1 MATLLNNETALELK
15 NIHKSFSQNEVL
27 KGVSLK
33 LEKGMIMGL
42 LGGNGAGKS
51 TLMKIVNGIYK
62 MDSGEIIINGSS
74 VTIQT
79 AADASA
85 NGIAMVYQELSLVPT
100 LTVVQNLFLNAEP
113 HKGIGIDD
121 KRCIQ
126 LAKEAFGEFGIE
138 DIDPKAVTE
147 SLPIGKQQLVEII
160 KALLKRP
167 HVLILDEPTA
177 SLTHKE
183 IVLLFDFLK
192 KLKKQGIAIIFI
204 SHHMQEVMQ
213 ICDKAVILRN
223 GAVAI
228 DDYVEK
234 LTIPKMVEAM
244 VGRELQDGTIRK
256 KHNVNCDDE
265 ALLSV
270 NDLSSVDGKVN
281 NLSMKLYS
289 GEIVGLAGLMGSGRT
304 ELIKCIYGLQKPAG
318 GDVFLREKKITGI
331 RPWKAIK
338 EGIFMIPEDRRKSG
352 IVGIHSI
359 KYNFFMPAWQR
370 FAKFSCINDR
380 KADAR
385 AEELVSQLGIKTT
398 GITQTLNNLSGG
410 NQQKVVFGKSIY
422 VNPEVLLLDDPTVGV
437 DVEAKDSICRV
448 MADIADRGSA
458 VLFVSSEFDQFAKV
472 CDRVLI
478 IKQGT
483 IVKELI
489 RGRDDIS
496 ENAVSVETQS

>member
-1 MATLLNNETALELK
+1 MLNNETALELK
-15 NIHKSFSQNEVL
+15 NIHKSFYQNEVL

-62 MDSGEIIINGSS
+62 MDSGEIIINGSP

-138 DIDPKAVTE
+138 DIDPKVVTE

-183 IVLLFDFLK
+183 IVLLFDFLT

-256 KHNVNCDDE
+256 KHSVNRDDE

-289 GEIVGLAGLMGSGRT
+289 SEIVGLAGLMGSGRT

>member
-15 NIHKSFSQNEVL
+15 NIHKSFYQNEVL
-27 KGVSLK
+27 KGASLK

-51 TLMKIVNGIYK
+51 TLMKIVNGVYK
-62 MDSGEIIINGSS
+62 MDDGEIIINGSP

-121 KRCIQ
+121 KKCIQ
-126 LAKEAFGEFGIE
+126 LAREAFSEFGID
-138 DIDPKAVTE
+138 DIDPKAVTG

-160 KALLKRP
+160 KALLKHP

-183 IVLLFDFLK
+183 IVLLFDFLA
-192 KLKKQGIAIIFI
+192 KLKEQGIAIIFI

-223 GAVAI
+223 GAVAV
-228 DDYVEK
+228 DEYVDK
-234 LTIPKMVEAM
+234 LSIPKMVEAM
-244 VGRELQDGTIRK
+244 VGREIQDDTIRK
-256 KHNVNCDDE
+256 EHTVDRSGE

-270 NDLSSVDGKVN
+270 DVLSSGDGKVN
-281 NLSMKLYS
+281 NLSMKLYP

-304 ELIKCIYGLQKPAG
+304 ELVKCVYGLQKPTG
-318 GDVFLREKKITGI
+318 GDVFLQGRRITGQ
-331 RPWKAIK
+331 RPWKTIK
-338 EGIFMIPEDRRKSG
+338 DGVFMIPEDRRKSG

-359 KYNFFMPAWQR
+359 KYNFFMSAWQR
-370 FAKFSCINDR
+370 FARFSCIDDK

-385 AEELVSQLGIKTT
+385 AEELVSQLGIKAT

-422 VNPEVLLLDDPTVGV
+422 VSPKVLMLDDPTVGV

-458 VLFVSSEFDQFAKV
+458 ILFVSSEFDQFAKV

-478 IKQGT
+478 IKQGS

-496 ENAVSVETQS
+496 ENAISVETQS

>member
-1 MATLLNNETALELK
+1 MLNNETALELK
-15 NIHKSFSQNEVL
+15 NIRKSFYQNEVL

-62 MDSGEIIINGSS
+62 MDSGEIVINGSP
-74 VTIQT
+74 VMIQT

-100 LTVVQNLFLNAEP
+100 LTVVQNLFLNSEP

-126 LAKEAFGEFGIE
+126 LAKEAFGDFGIE
-138 DIDPKAVTE
+138 DIDPKAVTG

-160 KALLKRP
+160 KALLKHP

-183 IVLLFDFLK
+183 IVLLFDFLT

-244 VGRELQDGTIRK
+244 VGRAIQDDTIRK
-256 KHNVNCDDE
+256 EHNVNRDDE

-270 NDLSSVDGKVN
+270 NNLSSDDGKVN

-304 ELIKCIYGLQKPAG
+304 ELIKCIYGLQKPNA

-370 FAKFSCINDR
+370 FAKFSCIDDR
-380 KADAR
+380 KSDAR

-410 NQQKVVFGKSIY
+410 NQQKVVFGKSIF
-422 VNPEVLLLDDPTVGV
+422 VNPDVLLLDDPTVGV

-448 MADIADRGSA
+448 MADIADQGSA

-472 CDRVLI
+472 CDRVFI
-478 IKQGT
+478 IKQGA
-483 IVKELI
+483 IVKELV